1 MASNGLFKL
10 ALIAFIWALSHHLLA
25 GVRHMLMD
33 IGIGSHLSDA
43 RRSAWTVNVGGV
55 AMALMA
61 AGVVL

>member
-1 MASNGLFKL
+1 
-10 ALIAFIWALSHHLLA
+10 
-25 GVRHMLMD
+25 MLMD